1 MEVRALQKGLPD
13 LSIKTSRISLEKS
26 AQNLKE
32 ISQDSLYEKSGTSEL
47 VKGLTELENFFNE
60 ALKKGDELREPVID
74 LERLNRILLSIN
86 KSLKIELDDKLN
98 IPIYKIIDITTNEVL
113 KQIPLE
119 EILQFKRAFFEFLIN
134 YLKKKLGLSGVVIS
148 REV

>member
-13 LSIKTSRISLEKS
+13 LSIKTSSISLEKS
-26 AQNLKE
+26 THNLKE

-60 ALKKGDELREPVID
+60 ALKEGDELRKHIID

-134 YLKKKLGLSGVVIS
+134 YLKKKSGLSGVVIS

>member
-1 MEVRALQKGLPD
+1 
-13 LSIKTSRISLEKS
+13 ISLEKS

-60 ALKKGDELREPVID
+60 ALKKGDELRKPIID

-134 YLKKKLGLSGVVIS
+134 YLKKKSGLSGVVIS

>member
-32 ISQDSLYEKSGTSEL
+32 ISQDSLYEKTGTSEL

-119 EILQFKRAFFEFLIN
+119 EILQFKRAFFEFLIS

>member
-32 ISQDSLYEKSGTSEL
+32 ISQDSLYEKTGTSEL

>member
-60 ALKKGDELREPVID
+60 ALKKGDELREPIID